1 MISSTIPATN
11 INYLYSGS
19 GSGTKQPVILIHGAY
34 CDARMWV
41 DNYMTFFSERGHEV
55 YAVHLK
61 NTDSISSF
69 STLFSYSL
77 REFADRLHQLI
88 EFVGGTPLLIGH
100 SMGGLVIQKYLT
112 HYSGEIAGACLLASL
127 PPFGMKNTLL
137 KMIREPEILLAYTV
151 VTLTPGI
158 ARKGEA
164 PRGLLSNR
172 VDEEKRKTLQS
183 ILVRESGVA
192 LSNAVMP
199 GIDTRAVANVPL
211 QVWGAELDNLALPDD
226 VKKMAWMYGVVANI
240 RENTGHFMVFEPDW
254 MEVAARIVDELL

>member
-1 MISSTIPATN
+1 MT
-11 INYLYSGS
+11 YFSG
-19 GSGTKQPVILIHGAY
+19 
-34 CDARMWV
+34 
-41 DNYMTFFSERGHEV
+41 RGHEV
-55 YAVHLK
+55 YAIHLK
-61 NTDSISSF
+61 NTETVSSF

-77 REFADRLHQLI
+77 REFADRLHQLVEHI
-88 EFVGGTPLLIGH
+88 DGKPLLIGH

-112 HYSGEIAGACLLASL
+112 HYSSDISGACLLASL
-127 PPFGMKNTLL
+127 PPFGMKHTLL

-172 VDEEKRKTLQS
+172 VEQEKRKTLQS

-226 VKKMAWMYGVVANI
+226 VKKMARMYGVKPHI
-240 RENTGHFMVFEPDW
+240 RENSGHFMVFEPDW
-254 MEVAARIVDELL
+254 MEVAARIADELL